1 MLESHRGRIF
11 AGLVAVCAL
20 AAVAYLLVASHAPQI
35 APAATKPA
43 HVATRVATLEGT
55 TADARR
61 FLAANGVTHG
71 TIVFRDLDR
80 HDTSNWGRIAT
91 APLATA
97 GNRRLLGTRH
107 CERVYVESGH
117 GLCLAKGGGFGTLY
131 STEVLDAHFNVLHR
145 IALGGI
151 PSRARISRD
160 GRYGA
165 TTTFVS
171 GHSYLTPGKF
181 STQTLLIDMAN
192 GKAIANLER
201 FKVTIDGTL
210 VDKPDVNFWGVT
222 FSPTDSNRFYATL
235 ATGGKTHLIEGNI
248 AQRTARA
255 LHTNV
260 ECPSLSPDG
269 TRIAY
274 KKLVA
279 LAPGT
284 PRIWHLHVLDLRTMK
299 DTALAEPGAIDDQ
312 AEWLGNKVVVY
323 GSGEEIKAVRAD
335 GTGQPVELVAAAD
348 SPAVLN

>member
-1 MLESHRGRIF
+1 MPDSHRGRIF
-11 AGLVAVCAL
+11 AGLVTVCAL
-20 AAVAYLLVASHAPQI
+20 GAVAYLLVASRAPQL
-35 APAATKPA
+35 APAATKPG
-43 HVATRVATLEGT
+43 RVATHAATLAGT
-55 TADARR
+55 TAESRR
-61 FLAANGVTHG
+61 FLTANGVTHG
-71 TIVFRDLDR
+71 KLIFRDLDR
-80 HDTSNWGRIAT
+80 HDTANWGRIAT
-91 APLATA
+91 AALA
-97 GNRRLLGTRH
+97 GGGKRQLLGTAH
-107 CERVYVESGH
+107 CERVYFRSGH

-210 VDKPDVNFWGVT
+210 VDKPAVNFWGVR

-248 AQRTARA
+248 AQRT
-255 LHTNV
+255 
-260 ECPSLSPDG
+260 
-269 TRIAY
+269 
-274 KKLVA
+274 
-279 LAPGT
+279 
-284 PRIWHLHVLDLRTMK
+284 
-299 DTALAEPGAIDDQ
+299 
-312 AEWLGNKVVVY
+312 
-323 GSGEEIKAVRAD
+323 
-335 GTGQPVELVAAAD
+335 
-348 SPAVLN
+348 